1 MANPPGSFIWY
12 ELLTTDIAAAADFY
26 QAVVGISIARE
37 PTPGPMD
44 YRMIGTPGGLHVGG
58 AMQLSA
64 EMVAGG
70 ALPGWY
76 GYVSVADVDAAVARA
91 QAAGAALLMPPS
103 DIPGAGRIAMIAD
116 PQGAPLYLMTPAP
129 PPGAQNLESRCYD
142 PELPGHVAW
151 NELHATDQAAAFAF
165 HAGQFDWEKS
175 DALDMGPMGTYQ
187 MFKAGGTD
195 RAIGGMMTSPNM
207 PHPVWLYYLNVPDI
221 DAALA
226 AATAHGATGLFGPSE
241 IPGGQYIVQATD
253 PQGAVFAMVGPR
265 QS

>member
-26 QAVVGISIARE
+26 EAVVGIRIARE
-37 PTPGPMD
+37 ATPGPMD

-64 EMVAGG
+64 EMLAGG
-70 ALPGWY
+70 GLPGWY
-76 GYVSVADVDAAVARA
+76 GYVSVADVDAAVDQA
-91 QAAGAALLMPPS
+91 QAAGAAALMPPR

-116 PQGAPLYLMTPAP
+116 PQGAPLYLMTPRP
-129 PPGAQNLESRCYD
+129 PADVPDLESRCYD
-142 PELPGHVAW
+142 PELAGHVAW
-151 NELHATDQAAAFAF
+151 NELHATDQAKALDFYSSQL
-165 HAGQFDWEKS
+165 GWEKS
-175 DALDMGPMGTYQ
+175 DALDMGPMGIYQ

-195 RAIGGMMTSPNM
+195 RAIGGMMTSPDM
-207 PHPVWLYYLNVPDI
+207 PHPMWLYYLNVPDI

-226 AATAHGATGLFGPSE
+226 AAQAHGGTLLFGPGE

-253 PQGAVFAMVGPR
+253 PQGAMFAMVGPR
-265 QS
+265 LG